1 MSWGADIA
9 HVPAEVLGRMH
20 VVDSRAVVAVD
31 VAVVIVRPGAR
42 THRARSQALT
52 SASLRRGAAI

>member
-31 VAVVIVRPGAR
+31 VAVVIVRPGALDL
-42 THRARSQALT
+42 TARARKL
-52 SASLRRGAAI
+52 